1 MSELSQP
8 TALELLRARRL
19 ASRERSYTVPEVAE
33 MWNLSEAK
41 IREIFRDEPDVTSTQ
56 LRTLRPRKRE
66 NVTLRIPESV
76 LLRVHARL
84 SVAGNAG
91 DGGSGGNR

>member
-56 LRTLRPRKRE
+56 LRTLRPRKCPI
-66 NVTLRIPESV
+66 VVSLSIPESV
-76 LLRVHARL
+76 LIRVHARL
-84 SVAGNAG
+84 LKCS
-91 DGGSGGNR
+91 SR